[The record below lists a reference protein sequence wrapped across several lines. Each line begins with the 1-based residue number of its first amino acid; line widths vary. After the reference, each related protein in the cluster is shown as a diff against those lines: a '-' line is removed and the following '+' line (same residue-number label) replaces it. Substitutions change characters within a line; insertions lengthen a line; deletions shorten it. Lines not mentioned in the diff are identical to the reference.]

1 MDCPPP
7 PLRPSVPAQR
17 RRFALSLPAMPPWPL
32 LALAALGVTH
42 ILVRTASHGAA
53 IGADS
58 VTYLSTVENLL
69 AGHGLQDFRGH
80 SPPQWPWLFPLLVAA
95 VAASADVE
103 AAAAARLINA
113 AAFGAIILLA
123 GTWFRRA
130 IPSRPLAAGATLVV
144 ATSHHLSHSASYVM
158 TEATFIAFTL
168 FAIMRMD
175 AMRTGRM
182 GHTALAVAALG
193 AGLAAATRYAGVA
206 VILTGALLL
215 LWAREYTLGDRLRRA
230 AAYVALAAA
239 PLGAMLTHNRL
250 VHGVLERPRLAPATG
265 ESVLDA
271 LQDIAGVMAQAAVP
285 GSAPDWLAPMLWL
298 AAGVLACCVVA
309 LRTRP
314 TWAWLKGWA
323 GDGAM
328 LPAVTFTWV
337 YLGFILATV
346 PRFSAATIGEAP
358 RYLLPLQV
366 PLLLMATLA
375 LHRLMRLP
383 TAGRRTVA
391 KWTAATIVGFSV
403 LASVIATAG
412 AGAMRTVVALR
423 SGYFGKSYNTAYWR
437 GAETIRYLR
446 EHPVDTQVL
455 ANRFGLLHAALALG
469 RGAKERGKYRSL
481 PPDADTLARRLAAA
495 PDGALVVWLHDGDNG
510 YGYDDRHLRSLPNL
524 SVVAELADGLVF
536 RVTRP
541 PHAQAGATAGPSP

>member
-1 MDCPPP
+1 
-7 PLRPSVPAQR
+7 
-17 RRFALSLPAMPPWPL
+17 MPPWPL

-58 VTYLSTVENLL
+58 VTYLSAAENLL
-69 AGHGLQDFRGH
+69 AGHGLEDFRGH
-80 SPPQWPWLFPLLVAA
+80 SPPQWAWLFPLLVAA
-95 VAASADVE
+95 VAAIADVE

-113 AAFGAIILLA
+113 TAFGAIILLA

-130 IPSRPLAAGATLVV
+130 IPSPALATGATLVV

-215 LWAREYTLGDRLRRA
+215 LWARAYTLGDRLRRA

-239 PLGAMLTHNRL
+239 PLGAMLTHNWL

-271 LQDIAGVMAQAAVP
+271 LRDIAGVMAQAAVP
-285 GSAPDWLAPMLWL
+285 GPAPDWLAPMLWL
-298 AAGVLACCVVA
+298 AAAALACCVVA
-309 LRTRP
+309 LRTPP
-314 TWAWLKGWA
+314 TWAWLKGA
-323 GDGAM
+323 GAGAM

-346 PRFSAATIGEAP
+346 PRFSASTIGEDP

-391 KWTAATIVGFSV
+391 KWTAATIVGFAV

-423 SGYFGKSYNTAYWR
+423 SGYFGKSYNTEYWH
-437 GAETIRYLR
+437 GTETIRYLR
-446 EHPVDTQVL
+446 EHPVDTQAL
-455 ANRFGLLHAALALG
+455 ANRFGLLHATFSLG
-469 RGAKERGKYRSL
+469 RGANERGKYRSL
-481 PPDADTLARRLAAA
+481 PPDTDTLARHLAAA
-495 PDGALVVWLHDGDNG
+495 PDGALVVWLHDGDR
-510 YGYDDRHLRSLPNL
+510 YGYDDRHLRSLPSL

-536 RVTRP
+536 RVTQP
-541 PHAQAGATAGPSP
+541 PHAQAGATAGPPP